1 MEGMF
6 LKPEEDW
13 IKQFVSNQNIVN
25 IFSFNIVLNSHEP
38 QREAFYHINIFQYI
52 YCQSEPE
59 TNNKQTCF

>member
-1 MEGMF
+1 MEVMF

-13 IKQFVSNQNIVN
+13 IKQFVSNQNILN

-52 YCQSEPE
+52 YIYSE
-59 TNNKQTCF
+59 